1 MSDESEK
8 SRRTQRVEKEVR
20 EVISSYL
27 MMEQSGSS
35 EDLVALTQVVMSP
48 DLRNVKAYVCILGK
62 DEVDEE
68 TIKVLMSH
76 CPEIQRKINASLR
89 MKFCPKIR
97 FYNDPSVRMMA
108 KIDNLKSD
116 IPE

>member
-8 SRRTQRVEKEVR
+8 SRRVQRVEKEVR

-35 EDLVALTQVVMSP
+35 EDLIALTQVVMSP
-48 DLRNVKAYVCILGK
+48 DLRNVKAYVCVLGK

-68 TIKVLMSH
+68 TLNVLKTH

-89 MKFCPKIR
+89 MKFCPKVK

-108 KIDNLKSD
+108 KIDNLNKEDS
-116 IPE
+116 